1 MKKTS
6 KDKFFIIGF
15 KIYYLKSFPKGT
27 MKYFPLGTIAKNRRK
42 IQKNII

>member
-15 KIYYLKSFPKGT
+15 KIYYLRDFGYGM
-27 MKYFPLGTIAKNRRK
+27 MKYFPLGIISKEKGK
-42 IQKNII
+42 IQKV